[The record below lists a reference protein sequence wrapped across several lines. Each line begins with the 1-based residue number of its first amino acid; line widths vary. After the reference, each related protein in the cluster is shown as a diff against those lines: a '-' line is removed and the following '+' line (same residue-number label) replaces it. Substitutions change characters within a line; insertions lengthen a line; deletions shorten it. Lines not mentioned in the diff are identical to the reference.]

1 MTDRIEPALTPDQ
14 WARYWMEAEEMVRDT
29 DATVQD
35 YLAREYPNPAR
46 EIALANAALPDDDP
60 RKITR
65 ADVHELAYMADQ
77 TDNDALLRIAAKLDA
92 LLPPE

>member
-1 MTDRIEPALTPDQ
+1 MSDRIGPALTPEE
-14 WARYWMEAEEMVRDT
+14 WASDWTRTASMEGIASCGNGYSLD
-29 DATVQD
+29 DDPAD
-35 YLAREYPNPAR
+35 LAYI
-46 EIALANAALPDDDP
+46 IAIANSRLPDDDP